1 MPGDFRATKYRVGAR
16 RPLLTMKDALG
27 FVHEWLEWDRVWTP
41 EPTDRHAEIFAG
53 LLTAVPR
60 NRLD

>member
-1 MPGDFRATKYRVGAR
+1 MNE
-16 RPLLTMKDALG
+16 ALG

-53 LLTAVPR
+53 LLRSRATKQAC
-60 NRLD
+60 